1 MQKNLIAI
9 WVDCQ
14 LKYNRELLYDGLAQF
29 SRSGGISVT
38 ITDEERRLLA
48 AVHADPEL
56 RKRIQ
61 VILEAPELPAA
72 FPAKPPETPQ

>member
-9 WVDCQ
+9 WVDCL
-14 LKYNRELLYDGLAQF
+14 LKNNRWLLYDGLAQF

-38 ITDEERRLLA
+38 ITEEERKLLA

-56 RKRIQ
+56 RKKIQ
-61 VILEAPELPAA
+61 VILEEPKSPAA
-72 FPAKPPETPQ
+72 SPAKPPETPQ